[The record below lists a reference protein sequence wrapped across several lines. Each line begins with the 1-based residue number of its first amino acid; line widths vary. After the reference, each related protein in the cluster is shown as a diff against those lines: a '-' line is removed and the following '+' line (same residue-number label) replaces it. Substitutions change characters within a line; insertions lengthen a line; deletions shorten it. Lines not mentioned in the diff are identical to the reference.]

1 MFFAVIIVIFV
12 LIIAF
17 FFWTAYYNERKQMK
31 EFEEMDAYSKQTKKE
46 LLLCLDSL
54 NDNYKKLST
63 DSPQALNYIKTY
75 ATKVPAAIDLERF
88 SIVKYGLYLCFIEKA
103 SYIKNQIDFKIDR
116 LLMLK
121 SEADRTT
128 QLEKYKQEYRTYNLR
143 TMYIPIKDIEYF
155 IMEGNKFA
163 VTEISGGGGGG
174 KIGGN
179 SLSGGIV
186 GTGIGAVVGGG
197 FGAGVGAIIGSRK
210 ESNITIDPIK
220 STTTIHDET
229 KCYLKYRRSD
239 GSLAE
244 LSSPKSSERF
254 FNKLRSLIP
263 EKEYNFVL
271 SHQNKQSNDSDK
283 NSIEDRIN
291 KLNSLRE
298 KGLISQEQ
306 YEKKHQEIIDSI

>member
-1 MFFAVIIVIFV
+1 MLV
-12 LIIAF
+12 
-17 FFWTAYYNERKQMK
+17 
-31 EFEEMDAYSKQTKKE
+31 
-46 LLLCLDSL
+46 
-54 NDNYKKLST
+54 
-63 DSPQALNYIKTY
+63 
-75 ATKVPAAIDLERF
+75 
-88 SIVKYGLYLCFIEKA
+88 
-103 SYIKNQIDFKIDR
+103 
-116 LLMLK
+116 LK
-121 SEADRTT
+121 SEADRIT
-128 QLEKYKQEYRTYNLR
+128 QLEKYKQEYRSYNLR

-186 GTGIGAVVGGG
+186 GTGIGAVVAGG
-197 FGAGVGAIIGSRK
+197 FGAGVGAVIGSRK

-244 LSSPKSSERF
+244 LSSPKSSEQF
-254 FNKLRSLIP
+254 FNKLRALIP

-271 SHQNKQSNDSDK
+271 SHQNKQSLDSNK
-283 NSIEDRIN
+283 NSIEDRLN

-306 YEKKHQEIIDSI
+306 YEKKQQEIIDSI